1 MLYLIYFRIAFLIN
15 IHETNFMSVN
25 YHYQTDVARLIKNY
39 LKQHPDSEDTVL
51 GITDWWV
58 KQQKFIDSMAAVDS
72 ALKVLELQG
81 EVSSTT
87 RNGQTYFRLSKEL

>member
-1 MLYLIYFRIAFLIN
+1 
-15 IHETNFMSVN
+15 MSIS

-39 LKQHPDSEDTVL
+39 LKQHPDCEDTVL

-58 KQQKFIDSMAAVDS
+58 KQQKFVDSMTAVDS

-81 EVSSTT
+81 EVSSVT
-87 RNGQTYFRLSKEL
+87 RNDQTYFRLTREQ

>member
-1 MLYLIYFRIAFLIN
+1 MDI
-15 IHETNFMSVN
+15 S

-58 KQQKFIDSMAAVDS
+58 KQQKIIDSMPGVVG
-72 ALKVLELQG
+72 ALRGLEWQG
-81 EVSSTT
+81 KASRTIETIKPIS
-87 RNGQTYFRLSKEL
+87 G

>member
-1 MLYLIYFRIAFLIN
+1 MDI
-15 IHETNFMSVN
+15 S

-58 KQQKFIDSMAAVDS
+58 KQQKIIDSMTAVDS
-72 ALKVLELQG
+72 ALRGLELQG
-81 EVSSTT
+81 EVSSTI
-87 RNGQTYFRLSKEL
+87 RNNKTYFRLAKEREPDSGSVSLL

>member
-1 MLYLIYFRIAFLIN
+1 
-15 IHETNFMSVN
+15 MSVN

>member
-1 MLYLIYFRIAFLIN
+1 
-15 IHETNFMSVN
+15 MSVN

-58 KQQKFIDSMAAVDS
+58 KQQKIMDSMTAVDS

-81 EVSSTT
+81 EVSSIT
-87 RNGQTYFRLSKEL
+87 RNGQTYFRITKEL